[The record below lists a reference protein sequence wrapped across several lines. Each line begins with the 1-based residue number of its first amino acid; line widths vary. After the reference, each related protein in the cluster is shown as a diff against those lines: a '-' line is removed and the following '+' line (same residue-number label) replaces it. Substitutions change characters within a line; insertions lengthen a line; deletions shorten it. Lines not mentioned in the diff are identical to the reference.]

1 MKKTKKTLNLI
12 ALIGFLVSNFLTPLS
27 YAVDNLEQ
35 ISTTSSQ
42 NDETVISNDS
52 EKSTE
57 QEDSE
62 IPMDSS
68 ASASE

>member
-1 MKKTKKTLNLI
+1 M
-12 ALIGFLVSNFLTPLS
+12 LIGFLVSNFLTPLS
-27 YAVDNLEQ
+27 YAVDDLEQ
-35 ISTTSSQ
+35 ISPTSSQ

-52 EKSTE
+52 EKSIE